1 MSYLT
6 PSEVA
11 ELLLVAPVTVRQWAQ
26 KGWLKADHTAGGHR
40 RFHQSDVEQFAKER
54 GMTLHFRHDGGL
66 RILIVDDDRQLV
78 LYLTEM
84 LDGEEGVT
92 RVDSAYDGFEAGL
105 KVRAFTPDIILL
117 DLMMPGLYGFSVC
130 RMMKT
135 DPATRGIRIVAM
147 SGYCTEDNK
156 RRILEAGAEIC
167 LTKPFEKADLMRALR
182 VEDYANQSGSQSN
195 PKKTPLG

>member
-26 KGWLKADHTAGGHR
+26 KGWLKADLTAGGHR
-40 RFHQSDVEQFAKER
+40 RFHKKDVERFANDR
-54 GMTLHFRHDGGL
+54 GMTLHFHHDGGL
-66 RILIVDDDRQLV
+66 RVLIVDDDRQLV

-84 LDGEEGVT
+84 LKIEDGIT
-92 RVDSAYDGFEAGL
+92 KVDSAYDGFEAGM
-105 KVRAFTPDIILL
+105 KVRTFTPDIILL

-130 RMMKT
+130 RMIKT

-147 SGYCTEDNK
+147 SGYCTDENK
-156 RRILEAGAEIC
+156 QRILEAGAEIC
-167 LTKPFEKADLMRALR
+167 LAKPFEKQELMQAIGVGNSKNLDSKENP
-182 VEDYANQSGSQSN
+182 VEE
-195 PKKTPLG
+195 THR